1 MTDMRARYRGRCART
16 FAMVLSCCFFRCE
29 SLLNR
34 AARRLGGFP
43 PRHSRREITRTMM
56 PGMGIALGILQ
67 DAINQG
73 GARGHFPS
81 GIRWFKT
88 DSPVFRRA

>member
-16 FAMVLSCCFFRCE
+16 FAMVLSCCFLRCE

-43 PRHSRREITRTMM
+43 SRHSRREATRTAAG
-56 PGMGIALGILQ
+56 GMGNSPHPCAH
-67 DAINQG
+67 A
-73 GARGHFPS
+73 ARGPILM
-81 GIRWFKT
+81 GLARR
-88 DSPVFRRA
+88 VFVATRRAAS